1 MEMAKKLT
9 TFYKKLDKIKK
20 NNISKLS
27 HEQKRDMYLE
37 AKREKSEAE
46 RRKKAEEKE
55 KLEGKS
61 S

>member
-1 MEMAKKLT
+1 MAKKLT

-27 HEQKRDMYLE
+27 HEQKREMYLE
-37 AKREKSEAE
+37 AKREKFEAE
-46 RRKKAEEKE
+46 RRKKEEEKE